1 MEEYKV
7 ELLLKINT
15 ETNSLFN
22 NAKKVVELFKL
33 NDRFELISLENE
45 GCYSLLFKEKEFE
58 FNIFTESE
66 NIYSI
71 TILTTDS
78 PYNDL
83 VLTGTLDTLTEVVRE
98 LKITVSSNL
107 KNCSYEVLWD
117 DVGIYYAKLAYPRII
132 EIENLMRKLITKF
145 MLVSVGMDF
154 FNNIPKDIN
163 IRNEKDT
170 DSGFLHNIDFIDL
183 TKYLFT
189 ARPLK
194 KQEDLLKIIDSL
206 TENRL
211 PPDVDL
217 LKYKKDSYRNRYFKE
232 KVGNGLEAD
241 PIKKDWEQLY
251 KLRCKVAHSRFLKKE
266 DCETIQSL
274 CDKLRQTFSDALDH
288 LNSIDLTEENKET
301 ITDDL
306 FSEIEG
312 NLWHEKLYDLIIK
325 HFHDEF
331 SLQDLYAFES
341 QLQEEYP
348 ENNTIRASIR
358 RNLQKLRDSGKIE
371 FISHGRYHILGENK

>member
-117 DVGIYYAKLAYPRII
+117 DVGIYYAKLAYLRII

-154 FNNIPKDIN
+154 FNNIPLLYNFIN
-163 IRNEKDT
+163 
-170 DSGFLHNIDFIDL
+170 
-183 TKYLFT
+183 
-189 ARPLK
+189 
-194 KQEDLLKIIDSL
+194 
-206 TENRL
+206 
-211 PPDVDL
+211 
-217 LKYKKDSYRNRYFKE
+217 
-232 KVGNGLEAD
+232 
-241 PIKKDWEQLY
+241 
-251 KLRCKVAHSRFLKKE
+251 
-266 DCETIQSL
+266 
-274 CDKLRQTFSDALDH
+274 DAPV
-288 LNSIDLTEENKET
+288 S
-301 ITDDL
+301 
-306 FSEIEG
+306 
-312 NLWHEKLYDLIIK
+312 
-325 HFHDEF
+325 
-331 SLQDLYAFES
+331 
-341 QLQEEYP
+341 
-348 ENNTIRASIR
+348 
-358 RNLQKLRDSGKIE
+358 
-371 FISHGRYHILGENK
+371 

>member
-117 DVGIYYAKLAYPRII
+117 DVGIYYAKLAYLRII

-170 DSGFLHNIDFIDL
+170 DSGFLHNIDF
-183 TKYLFT
+183 T
-189 ARPLK
+189 
-194 KQEDLLKIIDSL
+194 LLYNFI
-206 TENRL
+206 N
-211 PPDVDL
+211 
-217 LKYKKDSYRNRYFKE
+217 
-232 KVGNGLEAD
+232 
-241 PIKKDWEQLY
+241 
-251 KLRCKVAHSRFLKKE
+251 
-266 DCETIQSL
+266 
-274 CDKLRQTFSDALDH
+274 DAPV
-288 LNSIDLTEENKET
+288 S
-301 ITDDL
+301 
-306 FSEIEG
+306 
-312 NLWHEKLYDLIIK
+312 
-325 HFHDEF
+325 
-331 SLQDLYAFES
+331 
-341 QLQEEYP
+341 
-348 ENNTIRASIR
+348 
-358 RNLQKLRDSGKIE
+358 
-371 FISHGRYHILGENK
+371 